1 MRERWTWDGSANLNL
16 ESVFAGPALNST
28 WCDGLDRG
36 GVTGKV
42 LCACA
47 ALAVAR
53 AVARASG
60 DDPTAGEALDLLAA
74 WIDDP
79 TDERFDRI
87 GDAIFGPG
95 ERPGLG
101 PHGVAWWA
109 LRTATGSVGNGE
121 AGWALGGACD
131 AAVRAGF
138 ALEVVRSMAEREVL
152 ARRRESKP

>member
-1 MRERWTWDGSANLNL
+1 MRERWTWDGPT
-16 ESVFAGPALNST
+16 ESVAAVFARPAVNSD
-28 WCDGLDRG
+28 WCGGLDSG

-53 AVARASG
+53 AEVRASG
-60 DDPTAGEALDLLAA
+60 ADPATEEALELLTQ
-74 WIDDP
+74 WIDHP

-87 GDAIFGPG
+87 SGAIFGPG
-95 ERPGLG
+95 GQPELG

-121 AGWALGGACD
+121 AGWALGVACD
-131 AAVRAGF
+131 AAVSAGF
-138 ALEVVRSMAEREVL
+138 APEVVRPIAEREVL